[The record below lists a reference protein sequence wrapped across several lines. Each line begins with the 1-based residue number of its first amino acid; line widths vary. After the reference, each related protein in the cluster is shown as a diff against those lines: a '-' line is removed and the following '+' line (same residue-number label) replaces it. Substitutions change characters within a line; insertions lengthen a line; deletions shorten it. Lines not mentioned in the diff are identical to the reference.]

1 MEELK
6 GICKNCLGCIRLS
19 LENFEGMEEC
29 EYFISE
35 KIE

>member
-1 MEELK
+1 MKELK
-6 GICKNCLGCIRLS
+6 GICKKCLGCNRLNN
-19 LENFEGMEEC
+19 ENFEGVEDC